1 MKKMNKKVVIATTLS
16 VASMVLTAACGY
28 GPATYEP
35 VEEESTYEATATD
48 DTDKETEKPNANDE
62 SSLDYTSDDY
72 PEPEPEDVYG
82 PPVAD

>member
-16 VASMVLTAACGY
+16 LASMVLTAACGY

-35 VEEESTYEATATD
+35 YDDGSSYEATTD
-48 DTDKETEKPNANDE
+48 DKNNNE
-62 SSLDYTSDDY
+62 SSFDNTKDDY
-72 PEPEPEDVYG
+72 PEPEPETVYG